1 MFRQGDA
8 NADAGLKALF
18 GALFPSLMCR
28 LPTGIIFAPVA
39 YDARVRGV
47 FARTMPI
54 TEDGSV
60 SLIPTPGHACGHQSV
75 LIEDECKSVCI
86 VGDAAFSSDQ
96 IQTGEI
102 GGIDESHS

>member
-39 YDARVRGV
+39 YDVRVRGV

-54 TEDGSV
+54 TKDGSV
-60 SLIPTPGHACGHQSV
+60 PSDRRQAMHAATNPS
-75 LIEDECKSVCI
+75 
-86 VGDAAFSSDQ
+86 
-96 IQTGEI
+96 
-102 GGIDESHS
+102 